1 MFLYKIV
8 KQSHQR
14 LYKPGMMS
22 PPFFVL
28 NQIQFKTLLLIF
40 IVKKVKKKDS
50 SNLYKALN
58 FFSTRKVDNLR
69 LQTIREL

>member
-28 NQIQFKTLLLIF
+28 NQIQK
-40 IVKKVKKKDS
+40 
-50 SNLYKALN
+50 